1 MYELPDESP
10 YYDIASYDSCK
21 EAAERNAHVRFV
33 RLERFEASFVLAESE
48 RDAYVRRFTT
58 LLLDESS
65 VRYGGLGCVVRAKS
79 ACGEVLAVK
88 RLLPQTESSQETS
101 HVLSDEQRQA
111 AFRREYELHRT
122 VHSLKG
128 FPRLYGWGYIEGA
141 PVIVMDWI
149 EGESLAHVR
158 HRFAVD
164 DAGRMSPLTVA
175 RIGRDMFDVL
185 ARLDFVEG
193 GLAHRDVS
201 PSNIVVRTSCLDVSD
216 QIDEGVFDLCL
227 LDFGSAAAG
236 DEAGAVASSNTTVA
250 YAAPEL
256 LDGSKSAKMRRS
268 SAVDVYAAASVLYE
282 LLYACLPFERF
293 EDELS
298 IGEAKRTKRPAFG
311 ASAHRVAEDVSVVL
325 AREPEIAVAVG
336 MESSQMSVRPHAEDV
351 RTALSSIDAQLEAV
365 IEACLS
371 VDPKDRPCPAAARDA
386 CGAFAFRY
394 AGNIRHALRGEPL
407 DSCVSGGPASGFA
420 GSPLRIRNLLR
431 SVGKAASAAV
441 WSVSVVA
448 TGLLVHGVDASWALG
463 PCSWSGSL
471 NGCAV
476 SAALAVPALAGFAI
490 RGKRSHTLRGFLSGS
505 VALLSMACLVF
516 LLGSMLELPSDEVFR
531 GLAAALFAVVAAGW
545 CPLVLDY
552 ALAVLPF
559 RPRKALPA
567 SRGEA
572 SVHALDEASGDDDA
586 FSLQGGV
593 LADNKAATGLLPE
606 KSDCGKEVRDGDE

>member
-10 YYDIASYDSCK
+10 YYDIESHDSHREVSKQIVPLCL
-21 EAAERNAHVRFV
+21 V
-33 RLERFEASFVLAESE
+33 RLDRFEAPFVLAESE

-65 VRYGGLGCVVRAKS
+65 VRYGGLGCVMRAKS

-141 PVIVMDWI
+141 PAIVMEWI

-293 EDELS
+293 
-298 IGEAKRTKRPAFG
+298 
-311 ASAHRVAEDVSVVL
+311 
-325 AREPEIAVAVG
+325 
-336 MESSQMSVRPHAEDV
+336 
-351 RTALSSIDAQLEAV
+351 V
-365 IEACLS
+365 I
-371 VDPKDRPCPAAARDA
+371 
-386 CGAFAFRY
+386 
-394 AGNIRHALRGEPL
+394 
-407 DSCVSGGPASGFA
+407 
-420 GSPLRIRNLLR
+420 
-431 SVGKAASAAV
+431 
-441 WSVSVVA
+441 
-448 TGLLVHGVDASWALG
+448 
-463 PCSWSGSL
+463 
-471 NGCAV
+471 
-476 SAALAVPALAGFAI
+476 
-490 RGKRSHTLRGFLSGS
+490 
-505 VALLSMACLVF
+505 
-516 LLGSMLELPSDEVFR
+516 
-531 GLAAALFAVVAAGW
+531 
-545 CPLVLDY
+545 
-552 ALAVLPF
+552 
-559 RPRKALPA
+559 
-567 SRGEA
+567 
-572 SVHALDEASGDDDA
+572 
-586 FSLQGGV
+586 
-593 LADNKAATGLLPE
+593 
-606 KSDCGKEVRDGDE
+606 